1 MVAFVEDA
9 RKSGMDE
16 GRIADAVKSH
26 VDQRIKN
33 YYKKPDFARA
43 SDLFD
48 IEKLKEEAR
57 ADSKIEG
64 IFYNELTDSGIQF
77 EFQVSIGRYR
87 ADYLIKK
94 FLIVEIDG
102 PQHLADP
109 AAYRRDRRKDA
120 LLQEH
125 GCHVLRFLAEDLAE
139 HLDATLDAIARAVT
153 HQRQLGVGQGPP
165 ERLPWPL

>member
-1 MVAFVEDA
+1 MKKITQELINKEAGKMVAFVEDA

-102 PQHLADP
+102 PQHEKPRDDIRD
-109 AAYRRDRRKDA
+109 AYVRKMGYKILRVPTW
-120 LLQEH
+120 LL
-125 GCHVLRFLAEDLAE
+125 CMDSK
-139 HLDATLDAIARAVT
+139 AVIQSIGEIIT
-153 HQRQLGVGQGPP
+153 
-165 ERLPWPL
+165 